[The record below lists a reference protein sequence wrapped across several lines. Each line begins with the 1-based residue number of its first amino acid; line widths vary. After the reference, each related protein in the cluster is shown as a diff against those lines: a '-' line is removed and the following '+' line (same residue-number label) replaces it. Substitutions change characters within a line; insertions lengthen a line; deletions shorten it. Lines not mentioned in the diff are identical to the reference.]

1 MSKIDASRACP
12 ACAADVP
19 AGRLTCSHCGFN
31 LAYAEQVGVEA
42 ALEEMRNPR
51 PRPSREGLREAVLA
65 AGRPLLAPLG
75 VVALFTA
82 VVVAAVVVIPVG
94 PNIKA
99 EEIEAGIVEAMQ
111 GEAPPSATST
121 PTEVDCVH
129 PLTNTRTFD
138 CRGKQDIALL
148 PDAEFRYRV
157 SAYDDGGRVCW
168 TGRLAGNGRAS
179 SALLPDR
186 VGGCS

>member
-1 MSKIDASRACP
+1 MSKIDVSRACP

-42 ALEEMRNPR
+42 ALEERRNP
-51 PRPSREGLREAVLA
+51 PPKPSRDGLREAVVA
-65 AGRPLLAPLG
+65 TGGPLLALLG
-75 VVALFTA
+75 AVA
-82 VVVAAVVVIPVG
+82 VIVAAVVVIPVG

-99 EEIEAGIVEAMQ
+99 EEIEAGIVAAMRRA
-111 GEAPPSATST
+111 APPSATST
-121 PTEVDCVH
+121 PTEVNCVH

-157 SAYDDGGRVCW
+157 SAYDDGGHVCW
-168 TGRLAGNGRAS
+168 TGRLAENDRAS